1 MHYTNKIFS
10 YTIKLST
17 SGKNKTGITSP
28 NTDFCILIQLFLYPI
43 CNVNKNLLQ
52 IFLNKIVLF
61 GIMVNQDMYLGGI
74 TLVCNL
80 NYKIFHF

>member
-17 SGKNKTGITSP
+17 SEKKKKTGITSP
-28 NTDFCILIQLFLYPI
+28 NTADFCILIQLFLYPI

-61 GIMVNQDMYLGGI
+61 GIMVNQDMYLGGESPWYV
-74 TLVCNL
+74 T
-80 NYKIFHF
+80 